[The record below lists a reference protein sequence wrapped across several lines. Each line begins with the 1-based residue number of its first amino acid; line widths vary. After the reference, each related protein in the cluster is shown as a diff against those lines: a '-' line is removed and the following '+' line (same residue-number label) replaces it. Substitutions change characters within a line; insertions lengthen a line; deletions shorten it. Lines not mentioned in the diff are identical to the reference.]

1 MRKSFFDNSFFFL
14 NILETLIFNRNNPI
28 NIMSVAYVALSYLK
42 ILLEEYA
49 KGGIST
55 SIFYVLI
62 MEN

>member
-1 MRKSFFDNSFFFL
+1 
-14 NILETLIFNRNNPI
+14 
-28 NIMSVAYVALSYLK
+28 MSVAYVALSYLK